1 MKIAIYSRKSKFTGK
16 GDSIENQI
24 EMCKDY
30 AFKHFECSEEDIIIY
45 EDEGFSGGNI
55 NRPKFLKMM
64 QDAKDKKFDV
74 LICYRLDRVS
84 RDVADF
90 SNTIEELNDHNIAF
104 VSIKEQFDTSTPMG
118 RAMMYIASVFS
129 QLERETIAERIKDN
143 MLELAKTGRW
153 LGGIPSL
160 GFETKKIT
168 YLDEEFKE
176 RSLTVLEPVKEEM
189 KTVEFFY
196 DKYLEL
202 GSIHKLRKYLIQNDF
217 KTRNRSYYSSRAL
230 SDILRNPAYVKANE
244 KVVEYLESKGIEV
257 AGQDR
262 LNNKKGILVYN
273 KTNKNGIQNN
283 IDEWIAAVAKHEG
296 SISPEKW
303 LEVQYKLDKN
313 SIKIP
318 REGTSSVALLSGILK
333 CKYCGSAM
341 NVMYGRK
348 RKDGTAPHYYVCN
361 LKTISAKDKC
371 DNNNV
376 NGMDIEY
383 TVINK
388 ILALAENK
396 DMLLEELEALKKND
410 NTSTNANLL
419 SELKNKKEKL
429 LEEIDNLVGEV
440 SKSAVASKYI
450 LPQIESKDKEVKDL
464 EEQISKLEDKAEKI
478 NKDAENF
485 NLVVNNIINF
495 AEIANTL
502 DNKQKK
508 YFIQTIVENVY
519 WDGEKELVGIKIFTR
534 NIEVSKFCT
543 TSSRTSY

>member
-16 GDSIENQI
+16 GDSVENQVQ
-24 EMCKDY
+24 MCEEYIKSHFQNVKDVY
-30 AFKHFECSEEDIIIY
+30 IY
-45 EDEGFSGGNI
+45 EDEGFSGGNAD
-55 NRPKFLKMM
+55 RPKFQEMLR
-64 QDAKDKKFDV
+64 DARNKKFNI

-84 RDVADF
+84 RNIADF
-90 SNTIEELNDHNIAF
+90 STLIEDLQQYDISF
-104 VSIKEQFDTSTPMG
+104 VSIREQFDTSTPMG
-118 RAMMYIASVFS
+118 RAMMYIASVFA

-143 MLELAKTGRW
+143 MLQLAKTGRW
-153 LGGIPSL
+153 LGGVPPL
-160 GFETKKIT
+160 GFKSEKIA

-176 RSLTVLEPVKEEM
+176 RSLTILEPILEEM

-196 DKYLEL
+196 NKYLEL
-202 GSIHKLRKYLIQNDF
+202 GSIHQVRKYLIQNDF
-217 KTRNRSYYSSRAL
+217 KTRNEKHYSSRAI

-283 IDEWIAAVAKHEG
+283 VDEWIAAVAKHEG

-313 SIKIP
+313 SMKIP

-464 EEQISKLEDKAEKI
+464 EEQISKLEYKAEKI

-534 NIEVSKFCT
+534 DIEVSRFCP
-543 TSSRTSY
+543 TSSWPCY